1 MQFFRLVLWAQ
12 TLYYILTALW
22 GIIDINSFM
31 AVTGPKTDVWL
42 VKTVS
47 VLLLAISFS
56 FLSSLLIKT
65 NEWPT
70 IILATGCC
78 ITLAFIDFYYSANG
92 TISTVYALDGIA
104 ELVLLAGWLFVIIKK
119 TKSHS
124 DLPNRMTS

>member
-1 MQFFRLVLWAQ
+1 MKLFRIVLWVQ
-12 TLYYILTALW
+12 TSYYFLTALW

-56 FLSSLLIKT
+56 FLSALFSKT

-70 IILATGCC
+70 IFLAAGCC
-78 ITLAFIDFYYSANG
+78 ISFAFIDFYYSAKG
-92 TISTVYALDGIA
+92 TISAIYSLDGIVQ
-104 ELVLLAGWLFVIIKK
+104 LILLAGWLIVIIKK
-119 TKSHS
+119 FRIDS
-124 DLPNRMTS
+124 L